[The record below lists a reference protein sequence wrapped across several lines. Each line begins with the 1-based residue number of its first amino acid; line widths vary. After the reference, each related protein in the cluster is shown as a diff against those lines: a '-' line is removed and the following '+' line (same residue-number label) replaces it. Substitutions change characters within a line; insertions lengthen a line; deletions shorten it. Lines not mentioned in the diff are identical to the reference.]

1 MDKKTFLKTLGFILV
16 LGSFCVAARAER
28 IAQLKSLEMKKLSA
42 DSGDARSAALV
53 ISADDI
59 FSVDRV
65 SFLVAAEEQGGY
77 VKLGYFLWN
86 KDTGFS
92 QEKISPPGPLE
103 LDIARSSAKASPGLA
118 VIVFTWKGA
127 ASYLEGV
134 KLTGLYR
141 LSQYGRWVTDMKDQP
156 LETDLMVAKAE
167 TAGSPVPS
175 PAPTGLTAER
185 SGGRAGIPDMIHL
198 FWDATSADNT
208 VAYNIYRANASEG
221 PFTRIN
227 LAPVFSTIY
236 AYELNVPA
244 GDYYAVTAVARDGS
258 ESPYSAPA
266 AVTVTTQE
274 EYPDH

>member
-1 MDKKTFLKTLGFILV
+1 MVFGL
-16 LGSFCVAARAER
+16 FCPSMRAQR
-28 IAQLKSLEMKKLSA
+28 IAELKSLEMKKLSA

-86 KDTGFS
+86 KDTGFT

-134 KLTGLYR
+134 KLVGLYR

-156 LETDLMVAKAE
+156 LETDLMVARAQ
-167 TAGSPVPS
+167 TPGPVPS
-175 PAPTGLTAER
+175 STPTGLTAER
-185 SGGRAGIPDMIHL
+185 SGGRAGIPEEIHL
-198 FWDATSADNT
+198 FWDATSTDNT
-208 VAYNIYRANASEG
+208 VAYNIYRGNTSDG
-221 PFTRIN
+221 PFARIN
-227 LAPVFSTIY
+227 PAPVFSTTY
-236 AYELNVPA
+236 AYELNA
-244 GDYYAVTAVARDGS
+244 ACGDYYAVTAVARDGS
-258 ESPYSAPA
+258 ESSYSQPA
-266 AVTVTTQE
+266 TAALKT
-274 EYPDH
+274 EYRSND